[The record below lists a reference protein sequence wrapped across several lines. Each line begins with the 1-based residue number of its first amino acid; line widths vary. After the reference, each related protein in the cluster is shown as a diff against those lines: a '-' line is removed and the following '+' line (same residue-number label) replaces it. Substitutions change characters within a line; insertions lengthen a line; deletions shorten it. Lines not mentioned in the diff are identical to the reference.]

1 MSTIP
6 QSTAQYTPQDPHT
19 TSSSHPNGSYGP
31 VFAVLAVIAVLAVSA
46 CVVGRLCGRRLRRE
60 EGRAERGFGSA
71 VPAGKLV
78 KGERTED
85 LERRGEAKGGKAE
98 GYIGGNVGFKVRP

>member
-6 QSTAQYTPQDPHT
+6 QSTAQYTPRPPT

-60 EGRAERGFGSA
+60 EG
-71 VPAGKLV
+71 
-78 KGERTED
+78 
-85 LERRGEAKGGKAE
+85 
-98 GYIGGNVGFKVRP
+98 